1 MKSQFRLLQITFIII
16 VLAILSACQQNT
28 PVEPVADT
36 TSTSAERGCAAT
48 KVNDVEEI
56 VIGVT
61 LPLSAPGSVTGGQ
74 VMEAAYGM
82 ALEDIEAKGGILD
95 KPVRIIIHDTKGIP
109 EEGTKVAKQ
118 LITEECVVAIVGEY
132 HSAVGLTIMEVAHQY
147 HTPVIFAETYNDDI
161 TASGYPEI
169 FRIAPAST
177 FTAQM
182 DAKWLAEVGD
192 YNNDGEIFAL
202 IIAENSSYGEG
213 QVEKAKKWFPEF
225 GISADMLTVDVPTDD
240 FSDVIKTIQGLETI
254 PDAIFVKVTGE
265 TSYPLEQQII
275 EAKLAPN
282 NRTIL
287 VANQISLDYQTYWE
301 LIPDGNYVVVPRIG
315 PWPSSVNSLGAEFAK
330 RYEAKFAKWPEP
342 YAFEAY
348 DTLLLMADAIN
359 RANSLE
365 ASSIIQALEETDI
378 DLASGHYTFPYQA
391 NNPAGGFVPEFMW
404 HQWPDVPLLFLQYTS
419 PNQHSNEMA
428 VIWPETYRTVSSP
441 IIRPE

>member
-1 MKSQFRLLQITFIII
+1 MITLQFRWKYITLVTI
-16 VLAILSACQQNT
+16 VLTMLSACQQST
-28 PVEPVADT
+28 PVVDNLA
-36 TSTSAERGCAAT
+36 TSMERGCAAT
-48 KVNDVEEI
+48 NISDVDEI

-74 VMEAAYGM
+74 VMETAYNM
-82 ALEDIEAKGGILD
+82 AVENIEAQGGILG
-95 KPVRIIIHDTKGIP
+95 KPVRIIVHDTKGTP
-109 EEGTKVAKQ
+109 EEGTNVAKK

-132 HSAVGLTIMEVAHQY
+132 HSAVALTIMEEAHRYQV
-147 HTPVIFAETYNDDI
+147 PVIFAETYNDDI
-161 TASGYPEI
+161 TAKGYPEI

-182 DAKWLAEVGD
+182 DAKWLAEAGD

-213 QVEKAKKWFPEF
+213 QIEKAEKWFPEF
-225 GISADMLTVDVPTDD
+225 GIQVDTLTVSVLEDD
-240 FSDVIKTIQGLETI
+240 FSDVITTIKKLVSV
-254 PDAIFVKVTGE
+254 PDAIFIKVTGE

-275 EAKLAPN
+275 AAKLAPSKQ
-282 NRTIL
+282 TIL
-287 VANQISLDYQTYWE
+287 VANQIALDHETYWN
-301 LIPDGNYVVVPRIG
+301 LIPEGNYVVVPRIG
-315 PWPSSVNSLGAEFAK
+315 PWPSSVNVLGAEFAE
-330 RYEAKFAKWPEP
+330 RYETKFAKWPEP

-348 DTLLLMADAIN
+348 DSLLLMASAIN

-365 ASSIIQALEETDI
+365 ASAIIQALEETDI

-419 PNQHSNEMA
+419 PNQHSNDMA

-441 IIRPE
+441 IIRPEH